1 MGKKSPAPP
10 PAPDYAAAA
19 TAQGQANLD
28 AARLTARLSNPN
40 ISTPLGG
47 QRVTFGR
54 SVFDQSGYD
63 KAMAD
68 YQKQLDAYNQ
78 AKAGG
83 TAGPGGDYDLGDL
96 YGGGGLYGNLRQGG
110 FGTAP
115 IAPTKEQFTKMTDLD
130 TPFVEQYL
138 TPEAQKTL
146 EAQQRVE
153 LALAG
158 LGEQG
163 IGIAQKALGQ
173 PFQPN
178 LPGIQL
184 NVAQPRNV
192 TYDVGKTPDVNLNP
206 DLFQYGRAGVN
217 VTPGQIAQG
226 PDLMAMGQAGTVAGD
241 KFGLARGGVNLPQLQ
256 MALDTSGLGDIA
268 YAPQAE
274 QLQRRLDVSN
284 LAQMPVNAGMS
295 AQSAIMSRL
304 APQLQQE
311 RSRLQTELV
320 NQGIPPGS
328 EAYRNA
334 MTQQNQREN
343 DLLTQASVQ
352 GINLDLA
359 ARQQG
364 LGEQQTLGAFANQ
377 AANQVFQN
385 RLAQQQAQNQA
396 QQQAFGQRV
405 QAGEFGNA
413 AQMAYFGA
421 GLQNQ
426 EAANRAIAQ
435 NYNQA
440 LQSQAMANAALS
452 QNQQAALQQQA
463 AANAAQ
469 QLGFGQQ
476 MDLNAARNAAIAA
489 NQQTGL
495 SQQQAMNAAQNQAYN
510 QALQNAQ
517 FGNAAQNQAY
527 NQALQNAQFF
537 NTAQQQSLAQQLALR
552 NQPLNEI
559 AALMSG
565 SQVQMPQFQ
574 GYTGANVGAAPV
586 FNAAQAQDAA
596 AMNRYG
602 IQANQAA
609 SNMGGLFG
617 LGAAIAGAPAGGF
630 LSSIFKSDRRLKSNI
645 VRVGTHPLNIGIYEY
660 DIDGRRERGVMAD
673 EVETVLPEA
682 VLMGADGYKRVNYG
696 ML

>member
-19 TAQGQANLD
+19 QAQGAANLD
-28 AARLTARLSNPN
+28 AARLSARISNPN

-47 QRVTFGR
+47 QRVTFGK
-54 SVFDQSGYD
+54 SVFDQTGYE
-63 KAMAD
+63 KAMSD

-83 TAGPGGDYDLGDL
+83 LEKGPGVTGDFTGDYNLGDL
-96 YGGGGLYGNLRQGG
+96 YGGGGLYGGGLYGGLQGG
-110 FGTAP
+110 YGAAP
-115 IAPTKEQFTKMTDLD
+115 VAPTKEQFTKMTDLD
-130 TPFVEQYL
+130 TPYIEQYL

-163 IGIAQKALGQ
+163 IGIAQNALRQ

-184 NVAQPRNV
+184 NVGQTR
-192 TYDVGKTPDVNLNP
+192 DVNYNP
-206 DLFQYGRAGVN
+206 DLFQYGRAGVD
-217 VTPGQIAQG
+217 VTPGQIAQA
-226 PDLMAMGQAGTVAGD
+226 PDLMSMGRAGTVAGD
-241 KFGLARGGVNLPQLQ
+241 KFGLAQGGVNLPQLQ
-256 MALDTSGLGDIA
+256 MGLDLRGIGDIA

-295 AQSAIMSRL
+295 AQSAILSRL
-304 APQLQQE
+304 SPQLQQE
-311 RSRLQTELV
+311 RSRLQTELI

-364 LGEQQTLGAFANQ
+364 LGEQQTLGSFANQ

-405 QAGEFGNA
+405 QSGEFGNA
-413 AQMAYFGA
+413 AQMAYFNA

-426 EAANRAIAQ
+426 DAANRAIAQ

-440 LQSQAMANAALS
+440 LQSQAMANAALG
-452 QNQQAALQQQA
+452 QNQQAALQQQQ

-495 SQQQAMNAAQNQAYN
+495 TQQQA
-510 QALQNAQ
+510 
-517 FGNAAQNQAY
+517 FNAAQNQAY

-537 NTAQQQSLAQQLALR
+537 NTAQGQSLAQQLALR
-552 NQPLNEI
+552 NQPINEI

-574 GYTGANVGAAPV
+574 GYTGANVAASPI
-586 FNAAQAQDAA
+586 FQATQAQDAA

-602 IQANQAA
+602 LLANQNAA
-609 SNMGGLFG
+609 NTGGLFS
-617 LGAAIAGAPAGGF
+617 LGSAAITAF
-630 LSSIFKSDRRLKSNI
+630 
-645 VRVGTHPLNIGIYEY
+645 
-660 DIDGRRERGVMAD
+660 
-673 EVETVLPEA
+673 
-682 VLMGADGYKRVNYG
+682 
-696 ML
+696 